1 VHEAPRRTSFSGP
14 TLIRSLARL
23 TDLNAPES
31 RQSLP
36 DRLSQWLGWTHAIAL
51 STVLDS
57 DPPASPAAAPA
68 PAEDEERECAR
79 VRTTL
84 ARAIAN
90 DGAFSAAR
98 RRQQAPRPLAAT
110 RGSAQAM
117 AQRAA
122 AESPSPAA
130 SASASASA
138 DTAAPAGAQTVD
150 YAVYRQRY
158 LAMQRTMET
167 AIGKLRG
174 RLRAALAAGHPGMGR
189 LVRVDA
195 VMEQA
200 LAERERALLGAIP
213 GLLETHFHRLRLA
226 EEAALEEADAAGS
239 PAPLVPGAWLDTFRQ
254 DMRNV
259 LLAELDVRLQ
269 PVEGLLAALR
279 TRPPG
284 RHG

>member
-1 VHEAPRRTSFSGP
+1 MVHEAPRRTSFSGP

-36 DRLSQWLGWTHAIAL
+36 DRLSQWLGWTQAIAL

-57 DPPASPAAAPA
+57 DPPALPAGAPA

-84 ARAIAN
+84 AKAIAN

-98 RRQQAPRPLAAT
+98 RRQPMPRPLENAQGPAQ
-110 RGSAQAM
+110 GSAQGMAQAM
-117 AQRAA
+117 APGARRGPAQAERA
-122 AESPSPAA
+122 E
-130 SASASASA
+130 
-138 DTAAPAGAQTVD
+138 QTVD

-174 RLRAALAAGHPGMGR
+174 RLRAALAASHPGMSR
-189 LVRVDA
+189 LARVDA

-200 LAERERALLGAIP
+200 LGERERALLGTIP
-213 GLLETHFHRLRLA
+213 GLLEGHFHRLRLA
-226 EEAALEEADAAGS
+226 EEAALAQAEAEAQAM
-239 PAPLVPGAWLDTFRQ
+239 PAPAASGAWLDTFRQ

-279 TRPPG
+279 TRQPG

>member
-1 VHEAPRRTSFSGP
+1 MVHEAPRRTSFSGP

-23 TDLNAPES
+23 TDLNAAES

-57 DPPASPAAAPA
+57 DPPALPGGAPT

-84 ARAIAN
+84 AKAIAN

-98 RRQQAPRPLAAT
+98 RRQQAPRPLPTA
-110 RGSAQAM
+110 RGTAQAM

-122 AESPSPAA
+122 PESPGPAPLTPAA
-130 SASASASA
+130 ADSAAR
-138 DTAAPAGAQTVD
+138 TGAQTVD

-158 LAMQRTMET
+158 LALQRTMET

-174 RLRAALAAGHPGMGR
+174 RLRATLAASHAGMSR

-200 LAERERALLGAIP
+200 LGERERALLGTIP
-213 GLLETHFHRLRLA
+213 GLLEAHFHRLRLA
-226 EEAALEEADAAGS
+226 EAAAMAEAEAAGT
-239 PAPLVPGAWLDTFRQ
+239 PATLAPGAWLDTFRQ

-279 TRPPG
+279 TRQPG